1 MSVLIVHSAALVLP
15 QWCDATGQV
24 FDAPMCLAEA
34 SALLL
39 GDDDARHPGVA
50 QAVARWGLPLFIV
63 SGAEPALKP
72 VAGAV
77 LLSLPLRASDY
88 PRIIAAARAY
98 EQQALPPL
106 TRALAGLIAATT
118 ERYAGP
124 GHRGGSALDQHP
136 AGARFRRL
144 LGSQVFAADLPQGAV
159 EGCAL
164 DWQAD
169 LVHEAQR
176 LVAQV
181 FGAEQTW
188 FVLNGAATANRIV
201 ASALL
206 RAGDLILMDRAC
218 HASVFQG
225 ALLQSG
231 ALPVYLDTMYDA
243 RGILAGYRCGTL
255 QEGRLRRA
263 AAARCDARS
272 SRRRPFRLAVVQ
284 AVTRTGVLL
293 DAAAWLARV
302 GHLCDYVLFDA
313 GCGGHEAFIDP
324 LAHLSPLA
332 APVDDTSPG
341 IIVTHSVHQQMA
353 GLTTA
358 AQIHKQDRHLRHL
371 PRYCSAAVFSSACAQ
386 HASASLSC
394 PPLMSLEINAAM
406 FAAGEGQRLWQQAL
420 LSAHELCVAVSA
432 RCRLL
437 RPLAMP
443 HLQSAVSEYIALSG
457 DDDLPQEPRLHYH
470 DPCKI
475 TLISDG
481 AGDAV
486 PIPAAVL
493 VAFLHDHGFTVD
505 RPELYSF
512 TLVVT
517 PFSDQA
523 GLGRL
528 VDCLV
533 AFEQHVQ
540 LRTKVLE
547 VLPSLRQDAARYGA
561 MTLADLCSR
570 LNGLIAVQGLGH
582 LQGAVFSA
590 DEQASYVCSPYHAN
604 QLFIGNATRWVS
616 LSDAPGRV
624 AAEAVIA
631 LPSGTLCIA
640 PGERWTSAL
649 LAYLEG
655 VEALQA
661 QYPQFAPQV
670 QGVHSRRD
678 DNGIRSVGVYV
689 LD

>member
-1 MSVLIVHSAALVLP
+1 MSVLIVHSAELVLP
-15 QWCDATGQV
+15 QWCDATGRV
-24 FDAPMCLAEA
+24 FDAPACLAEA

-39 GDDDARHPGVA
+39 SEDDARHPGVA
-50 QAVARWGLPLFIV
+50 DAVARWALPLFIV
-63 SGAEPALKP
+63 IGTEPARLQVP
-72 VAGAV
+72 GAV
-77 LLSLPLRASDY
+77 HLSLPLRASDY
-88 PRIIAAARAY
+88 PRIIASARAY

-124 GHRGGSALDQHP
+124 GHRGGSALSQHP

-144 LGSQVFAADLPQGAV
+144 LGRQVFEADLSQGTV
-159 EGCAL
+159 ENCAL
-164 DWQAD
+164 DWQAG
-169 LVHEAQR
+169 LVHDAQR
-176 LVAQV
+176 LVARV

-218 HASVFQG
+218 HVSVFQG

-231 ALPVYLDTMYDA
+231 ALPVYLDTLHDA

-255 QEGRLRRA
+255 QEGRLRQA
-263 AAARCDARS
+263 AAARSDAQG

-313 GCGGHEAFIDP
+313 GCGGHEAFIDR

-371 PRYCSAAVFSSACAQ
+371 PRYCSAAVFSSACGQ
-386 HASASLSC
+386 HASANLSC

-420 LSAHELCVAVSA
+420 LSAQELCLAVSA

-437 RPLAMP
+437 RPLASAQA
-443 HLQSAVSEYIALSG
+443 HAAVCEYLAVSG
-457 DDDLPQEPRLHYH
+457 DEAQSQEPRLHYH
-470 DPCKI
+470 DPCKV

-481 AGDAV
+481 AGQAV
-486 PIPAAVL
+486 AIPAAVL
-493 VAFLHDHGFTVD
+493 VAYLHDHGFTVD

-523 GLGRL
+523 GLARL

-540 LRTKVLE
+540 LQTDVLE
-547 VLPSLRQDAARYGA
+547 VLPSLRRDCARYAG
-561 MTLADLCSR
+561 MSLTDLCSR
-570 LNGLIAVQGLGH
+570 LNGLMAVHGLGY
-582 LQGAVFSA
+582 LQAAIFST

-604 QLFIGNATRWVS
+604 QLFIGNATRWIS
-616 LSDAPGRV
+616 LGEAPGCV

-631 LPSGTLCIA
+631 LPSGCVCIA

-655 VEALQA
+655 IEALQA
-661 QYPQFAPQV
+661 HYPQFAPQV